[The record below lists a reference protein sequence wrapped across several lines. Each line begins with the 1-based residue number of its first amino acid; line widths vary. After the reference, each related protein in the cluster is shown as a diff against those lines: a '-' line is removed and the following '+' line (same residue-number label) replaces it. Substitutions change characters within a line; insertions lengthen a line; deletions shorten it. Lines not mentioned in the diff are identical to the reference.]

1 MIIISSLLFVSIIA
15 NAYFVYRAYTLAG
28 DLADAQEYIEQ
39 LELTNEYMY
48 ERIVNSYDTMQ
59 NIDRLGA
66 FEKDDESGTT
76 FQLLNEVITQLK
88 SEFDNGES
96 EEKK

>member
-1 MIIISSLLFVSIIA
+1 MIILSSLLFVSIIV
-15 NAYFVYRAYTLAG
+15 NAYFVYRAYKLAG
-28 DLADAQEYIEQ
+28 DLADVQEYVEQ

-66 FEKDDESGTT
+66 FEKDDEAGTT
-76 FQLLNEVITQLK
+76 FDMLKQVITDLK
-88 SEFDNGES
+88 TDFD
-96 EEKK
+96 EEDTQEK